1 MRLVLASTSTY
12 RRDLLARLGLAFEQ
26 RAPDVDEE
34 AWKAKGAG
42 PRELARQL
50 AAAKARAVADA
61 LGDAEAVVIGSDQ
74 VCAVG
79 DRVLGKPGDAAGALE
94 QLRTLRGRSHEI
106 LTAVCVVGPGGD
118 WEHTDVARLFVRDLD
133 DAALERYVAADEP
146 YDCAGSYKLEA
157 RGIALFEAIE
167 CADHTAIVGLPLMAL
182 AGDLARRGFRLP

>member
-1 MRLVLASTSTY
+1 VRLVLASTSTY

-34 AWKAKGAG
+34 AWKAQGAT

-50 AAAKARAVADA
+50 AAAKARAVAQA
-61 LGDAEAVVIGSDQ
+61 LADAEAVVIGSDQ

-79 DRVLGKPGDAAGALE
+79 ERVLGKPGDAAGALE

-118 WEHTDVARLFVRDLD
+118 WEHTDVARLHARDLD
-133 DAALERYVAADEP
+133 DASLERYVAADEP

-157 RGIALFEAIE
+157 RGIALFDAIE

-182 AGDLARRGFRLP
+182 VGDLARRGFRLP